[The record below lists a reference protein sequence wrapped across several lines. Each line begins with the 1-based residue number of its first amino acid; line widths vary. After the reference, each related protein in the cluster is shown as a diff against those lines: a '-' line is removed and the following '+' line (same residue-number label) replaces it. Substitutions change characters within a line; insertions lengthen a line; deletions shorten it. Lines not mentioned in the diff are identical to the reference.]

1 MKLLRRPIS
10 ASVQIPDRF
19 CLISMEFL
27 SLSRRRSSSRNVS
40 QRQLA
45 RRNVCRLQ
53 AKDLHILATSKT
65 VSIYCLFS
73 SAMLSLVILLVL
85 PTRFQL
91 KGKVFCF
98 HSKNLKLIPSIIF
111 NTHTFFIILLL
122 I

>member
-1 MKLLRRPIS
+1 MKLLRQPIS
-10 ASVQIPDRF
+10 ASVQILDRF

-27 SLSRRRSSSRNVS
+27 SLSRRRLSSRNVS

-91 KGKVFCF
+91 KGKAFCF
-98 HSKNLKLIPSIIF
+98 RLASILK
-111 NTHTFFIILLL
+111 T
-122 I
+122 